1 MTIDTWVLAG
11 DATRLASMVSLAREL
26 GGQVTVAAV
35 GPRPLA
41 DAAAVSGADAVA
53 WADAADAAPAE
64 AYAAA
69 LGRAVA
75 TAKPR
80 VVLASPSP
88 WGRALLGAA
97 AFALGAPIVSGVI
110 RLARDG
116 DAIIVERV
124 DLDGRVLETFATSGP
139 LGGLFGGADAT
150 PAASAP
156 AVIEPLALEPADV
169 RLESVSAASGS
180 RGGVTQADR
189 VVSIGRGL
197 KEHADLPLVEGLA
210 AALGAELGCSMPIA
224 DDFGWVPQERYVGR
238 SGQQISPRLYVAVGI
253 SGMPQHLDGIR
264 DAKTVVA
271 VNIDPKARIFSRAQY
286 GIVGD
291 LYEVVP
297 ALRAAL
303 GK

>member
-1 MTIDTWVLAG
+1 MTCDTWILAG
-11 DATRLASMVSLAREL
+11 DATRLTSMVALGREL
-26 GGQVTVAAV
+26 GGRVTVAAV
-35 GPRPLA
+35 GPRSLA
-41 DAAAVSGADAVA
+41 DAAAGSGADAVA
-53 WADAADAAPAE
+53 WVEPVASTPAE
-64 AYAAA
+64 AYASA
-69 LGRAVA
+69 LGTAVA
-75 TAKPR
+75 AARPR

-88 WGRALLGAA
+88 WGRALLAA
-97 AFALGAPIVSGVI
+97 ASLALGAPIVSGVV
-110 RLARDG
+110 RLSTDG
-116 DAIIVERV
+116 DALVVERV
-124 DLDGRVLETFATSGP
+124 DLDGRVLETFATPGP
-139 LGGLFGGADAT
+139 LGGLFGGADT
-150 PAASAP
+150 AP
-156 AVIEPLALEPADV
+156 VAGAPVAVEPLPLQPADIRV
-169 RLESVSAASGS
+169 ESVTAASGS

-197 KEHADLPLVEGLA
+197 KERADLPLVEGLA
-210 AALGAELGCSMPIA
+210 DALGAELGCSMPIA

-238 SGQQISPRLYVAVGI
+238 SGQHISPRLYVAVGI